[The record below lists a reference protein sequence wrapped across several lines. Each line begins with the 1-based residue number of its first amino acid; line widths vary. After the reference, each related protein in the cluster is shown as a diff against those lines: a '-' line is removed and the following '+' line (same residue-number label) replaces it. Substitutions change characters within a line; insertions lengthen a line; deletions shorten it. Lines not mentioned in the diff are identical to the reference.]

1 MTTIHERT
9 ASDGRRYYQPKGS
22 NLKFSTREVA
32 ERHVRTAAENM
43 ARFRATIAADT
54 PEQRAA
60 NMRAFFGI
68 KTEG

>member
-1 MTTIHERT
+1 MTTINKRT
-9 ASDGRRYYQPKGS
+9 AKDGRRYYQPDGS

-32 ERHVRTAAENM
+32 ERHVRMAADNM
-43 ARFRATIAADT
+43 ARFRAAIAADT

-68 KTEG
+68 KS

>member
-1 MTTIHERT
+1 MQINIQECT
-9 ASDGRRYYQPKGS
+9 AKDGRLYYQPEGS

-32 ERHVRTAAENM
+32 ERHVRMAAENK
-43 ARFRATIAADT
+43 ARFRAAIAADT

-68 KTEG
+68 KL